1 MAYPY
6 SSNDRWNYFRGMPS
20 REGPQEKSMRDS
32 MQSYQDPTD
41 HSEQI
46 DNNSNNVDD
55 ANGNGFFPPNAHGQ
69 RPVSSSSATNANNNP
84 TSSEHT
90 NTHNNVTE
98 SPISTPNP
106 SGAPPPPLA
115 NPAPYSFNLQYS
127 FPERRSVRSW
137 IHELPND
144 GQINVNLGGGGGGVS
159 VNGRGSS
166 MGGSIN
172 IAPATGLDPARRP
185 SMTSTVADTES
196 LMSPSSSR
204 ASPRPMGPGIPLD
217 MRYHFSSLYM
227 PDTPSP
233 QPTPVPHM
241 HYQPVH
247 HPSASNPN
255 VRPSLDPTANSN
267 PNLNSNRGIPLR
279 GGGLQPTPAGGPT
292 TSISMPTVPTTA
304 NIGASLANIPGLANA
319 ASGRPHIAPV
329 IPPAIPPY
337 QPRSA
342 PPIPK
347 YMPDLAPV
355 VKGPGGGN
363 GVEPLPPSEARFV
376 AIGIDFGTTYSG
388 VSWVFSGDPTDIK
401 EVSQYPCLGTTYKSR
416 DEVQVPT
423 QYDQRS
429 GAWGYLLDKAHSPVK
444 WFKLLLLRDADIRDD
459 IRNSPYLQS
468 ARQQASLL
476 GEDGVIDLIADF
488 LRHLWQ
494 HALREIELQIDA
506 VHLQNLPFKVALT
519 IPAIWPQY
527 ARNMMKSAVRR
538 AGILQRRDIAD
549 TTLILVEEPEA
560 AALATLLDRRE
571 YPEMGVGETFM
582 VVDCGGGTIDI
593 ISYKIVQTSPFV
605 IHEAVKGDGK
615 LCGAFLVDDK
625 FENYMRHLSGLR
637 FENCEPADFRKF
649 VYDEWETAIKRSF
662 TNSELQP
669 EFYLHPPI
677 KALSKMNR
685 FKGNNKHV
693 LRRSTIVGFFDETYQ
708 GIRQLIND
716 QNKKIV
722 AQEGKP
728 PKKIILV
735 GGLGSS
741 RYLFQ
746 RLQTEYSNVMQPQ
759 RPWSAVA
766 RGAVIKLLKNTF
778 KREDVVA
785 AADDRQ
791 LEHLNGLPEMDV
803 RIARY
808 SYGVETG
815 IPLQKALSPIIPGID
830 RITVEPDGQ
839 QRVWRM
845 QWYVKQGEVM
855 DNREPVSYKFYEYVT
870 SPASKQTKFL
880 IYTSDQMP
888 PPERRDA
895 GCQLLCTLFCDY
907 DTPYHELPVVDESS
921 GLRLVD
927 NMHLTMRFEG
937 EPEWRL
943 QVGSKSI
950 DRKVDEGR
958 VDVQFA

>member
-6 SSNDRWNYFRGMPS
+6 STENRWSYFRDMPQ
-20 REGPQEKSMRDS
+20 REGPQPRTMRDS
-32 MQSYQDPTD
+32 LQSYRDLNDQNQNDEQNGFYPPNTNAHQQSSLSATD
-41 HSEQI
+41 AGNTASSS
-46 DNNSNNVDD
+46 DNNNN
-55 ANGNGFFPPNAHGQ
+55 
-69 RPVSSSSATNANNNP
+69 NANNNGTESS
-84 TSSEHT
+84 TSSPPT
-90 NTHNNVTE
+90 T
-98 SPISTPNP
+98 
-106 SGAPPPPLA
+106 SGGPPLA
-115 NPAPYSFNLQYS
+115 NPSPYSFNLQYS
-127 FPERRSVRSW
+127 FPDRRSVRSW

-144 GQINVNLGGGGGGVS
+144 GQINLNVSGGNGQGSSTGGG
-159 VNGRGSS
+159 
-166 MGGSIN
+166 IN

-185 SMTSTVADTES
+185 SMTSTVTDTDS
-196 LMSPSSSR
+196 LLSPSSSR
-204 ASPRPMGPGIPLD
+204 ASPRPMGPGVPLD
-217 MRYHFSSLYM
+217 MQYPFSSLSISQ
-227 PDTPSP
+227 TPPPMMTP
-233 QPTPVPHM
+233 QQR
-241 HYQPVH
+241 YQQPFH
-247 HPSASNPN
+247 HPSSTNPN
-255 VRPSLDPTANSN
+255 VRPGINPTSN
-267 PNLNSNRGIPLR
+267 PRNQVLPNH
-279 GGGLQPTPAGGPT
+279 GGLQPTPPGGPT
-292 TSISMPTVPTTA
+292 TSLSMPAVPTTA
-304 NIGASLANIPGLANA
+304 NLGASLASIPGLANT
-319 ASGRPHIAPV
+319 ASGMQH

-342 PPIPK
+342 PAVPK
-347 YMPDLAPV
+347 YVPQAAPPV
-355 VKGPGGGN
+355 PGS
-363 GVEPLPPSEARFV
+363 GVGSSNEPLPPSAARFV

-388 VSWVFSGDPTDIK
+388 VSWAFSGDPTDIK
-401 EVSQYPCLGTTYKSR
+401 DVSQYPCLGTTIKSR

-429 GAWGYLLDKAHSPVK
+429 GAWGYLLEKGHSPMK
-444 WFKLLLLRDADIRDD
+444 WFKLLLLRDADIQKD
-459 IRNSPYLQS
+459 ILNSPYLQS
-468 ARQQASLL
+468 VRSQASLL
-476 GEDGVIDLIADF
+476 GEDGVIDLVADF

-494 HALREIELQIDA
+494 HALREIELQIDTT
-506 VHLQNLPFKVALT
+506 HLQNLPFKVALT

-527 ARNMMKSAVRR
+527 ARNMMKSAARR

-560 AALATLLDRRE
+560 AALSTLLDRRE

-593 ISYKIVQTSPFV
+593 ISYKVVQTSPFV

-615 LCGAFLVDDK
+615 LCGAFMVDDK
-625 FENYMRHLSGLR
+625 FEHHMRNQSGLQ
-637 FENCEPADFRKF
+637 FKNCDPSDFRKF
-649 VYDEWETAIKRSF
+649 VYDEWENAIKRSF

-669 EFYLHPPI
+669 EYFLHPPM
-677 KALSKMNR
+677 KAFSAVNR
-685 FKGNNKHV
+685 LRGNNKYV
-693 LRRSTIVGFFDETYQ
+693 LKRNTIVGFFDDTYQ

-728 PKKIILV
+728 PKKILLV

-741 RYLFQ
+741 RYLFKK
-746 RLQTEYSNVMQPQ
+746 LQTEYNNVMQPR

-778 KREDVVA
+778 KSEDVVA
-785 AADDRQ
+785 AADERQ

-815 IPLQKALSPIIPGID
+815 VPLQHAFPPVVHGVD
-830 RITVEPDGQ
+830 RISTEPDGQ

-870 SPASKQTKFL
+870 SAASKQTKFL
-880 IYTSDQMP
+880 IYTSEQMP
-888 PPERRDA
+888 PPYRREE
-895 GCQLLCTLFCDY
+895 GCALLCTIFCDY
-907 DTPYHELPVVDESS
+907 DTPYHELPIMDQSR

-927 NMHLTMRFEG
+927 DMRLTMSFEG

-958 VDVQFA
+958 VDVQFE